1 MDQCLDDV
9 ALSDPN
15 FSTLVSLLQMA
26 NMTGLPCYNENNDI
40 SSTEYNQTAYKMQQ
54 ITLLAPTNDAFDK
67 LPSEYIPALQ
77 LPQNIEALKKLLL
90 GKVLLS
96 AGSKAPTRER
106 EQHQAVWTSQIAFC
120 KE

>member
-9 ALSDPN
+9 ALSDPK

-96 AGSKAPTRER
+96 AGSIAPTRER
-106 EQHQAVWTSQIAFC
+106 EHISQYQ
-120 KE
+120 